1 VRVRVERE
9 RERGKDIRIYTYI
22 YIYTHM
28 FVDLFVYLFVYI
40 ERDESHPRQYPL
52 CRGSSRSS
60 LCGLGSSCAAG
71 GVKRNGHNV
80 IVLHLDLK
88 P

>member
-1 VRVRVERE
+1 MREGEIERE
-9 RERGKDIRIYTYI
+9 RYVYI
-22 YIYTHM
+22 YIYIHM
-28 FVDLFVYLFVYI
+28 FVDFLFLFIYI

-52 CRGSSRSS
+52 CRGSLRSP

-71 GVKRNGHNV
+71 GVKRNEHNV
-80 IVLHLDLK
+80 VVLHLDPK

>member
-1 VRVRVERE
+1 MRVRVD
-9 RERGKDIRIYTYI
+9 RERGREGKIYVYI
-22 YIYTHM
+22 YIYIHTHM
-28 FVDLFVYLFVYI
+28 FVDLFFVYLHR

-71 GVKRNGHNV
+71 GVKRNEHNV
-80 IVLHLDLK
+80 IVLHLDPK

>member
-1 VRVRVERE
+1 
-9 RERGKDIRIYTYI
+9 
-22 YIYTHM
+22 M
-28 FVDLFVYLFVYI
+28 FVDLFVFYI

-71 GVKRNGHNV
+71 GVKRNEHNV
-80 IVLHLDLK
+80 IVLHLEIFEPQTL
-88 P
+88 

>member
-1 VRVRVERE
+1 MRVRVERE
-9 RERGKDIRIYTYI
+9 RERGEYIRIYI
-22 YIYTHM
+22 YIHICLLM
-28 FVDLFVYLFVYI
+28 YLFIYI

-71 GVKRNGHNV
+71 GVKRNEHNV
-80 IVLHLDLK
+80 IVLHLDPK

>member
-1 VRVRVERE
+1 
-9 RERGKDIRIYTYI
+9 
-22 YIYTHM
+22 M
-28 FVDLFVYLFVYI
+28 FVDLFFIYI
-40 ERDESHPRQYPL
+40 DESHPRQYPL

-71 GVKRNGHNV
+71 GVKRNEHNV
-80 IVLHLDLK
+80 IVLHLDPK

>member
-1 VRVRVERE
+1 MRESESESRE
-9 RERGKDIRIYTYI
+9 RERGKYIRI

-28 FVDLFVYLFVYI
+28 CVDFLFIYI

-60 LCGLGSSCAAG
+60 LSGLGSSCAAG
-71 GVKRNGHNV
+71 GVKRNEHNV
-80 IVLHLDLK
+80 IVLHLDPK

>member
-1 VRVRVERE
+1 MRVRVERE
-9 RERGKDIRIYTYI
+9 REGKIYVYIYI

-28 FVDLFVYLFVYI
+28 FVDFLFFIYI

-71 GVKRNGHNV
+71 GVKRNEHNV
-80 IVLHLDLK
+80 IVLHLDPK

>member
-1 VRVRVERE
+1 
-9 RERGKDIRIYTYI
+9 
-22 YIYTHM
+22 
-28 FVDLFVYLFVYI
+28 LFIYI

-71 GVKRNGHNV
+71 GVKRNEHNV
-80 IVLHLDLK
+80 IVLHLDPK

>member
-1 VRVRVERE
+1 
-9 RERGKDIRIYTYI
+9 
-22 YIYTHM
+22 M
-28 FVDLFVYLFVYI
+28 CVDFLFLFIYI

-71 GVKRNGHNV
+71 GVKRNEHNV
-80 IVLHLDLK
+80 IVLHLDPK